1 MRTPMLAIMLCA
13 GTIIAGYAAEAE
25 SVKNIKTFPAKG
37 IADIN
42 IRTNSALIYLETA
55 QTADIQVEQ
64 LPDNARACNIT
75 MKIAGKQLILKATD
89 KSGEYKDIKTGFRV
103 QLPAGISVTARSNS
117 GDIEI
122 HRITAP
128 VEART
133 NSGDIKLDNVSGSL
147 KATTDS
153 GDIEGAI
160 NSPEKPISLKTLSG
174 DVSVTF
180 PENAAIA
187 VNAGTSSGTL
197 HNDFSGK
204 TGLPV
209 SVRATSGDTPAI
221 PRSVSKAFPRG
232 HVKPPP
238 H

>member
-1 MRTPMLAIMLCA
+1 MRTPMLAVMLCA
-13 GTIIAGYAAEAE
+13 GTVMAGYAAEAE
-25 SVKNIKTFPAKG
+25 SVKKIKTFPAKD
-37 IADIN
+37 ITDIN
-42 IRTNSALIYLETA
+42 IRTNSALVYLETVQA
-55 QTADIQVEQ
+55 SDILVEQ
-64 LPDNARACNIT
+64 LPDNARACNIS
-75 MKIAGKQLILKATD
+75 MKIIGKQLVLKATD
-89 KSGEYKDIKTGFRV
+89 KSGEFKDITTGFRI

-117 GDIEI
+117 GDIEL
-122 HRITAP
+122 HRIAAP

-147 KATTDS
+147 KVTTDS

-160 NSPEKPISLKTLSG
+160 SSPEKLINLKTLSG

-187 VNAGTSSGTL
+187 VDAGTSSGTL

-209 SVRATSGDTPAI
+209 SVRATSGDISIT
-221 PRSVSKAFPRG
+221 KAG
-232 HVKPPP
+232 KQL
-238 H
+238 